1 MVAACYAALFF
12 NVNATI
18 GSFVL
23 VDNLRDVGQEA
34 ALLDAQGWL
43 EHMKRAATFGGNSS
57 RLLVEYG
64 VSHLWRFALVHY
76 EFNMSQLELTQ
87 CFAPGFLSFYLGI
100 LSLVVSVL
108 TYVMLVEPLATRGVM
123 GIIVALTLIPTF
135 LFICFRGVTQRR
147 HMIEHTMGV

>member
-64 VSHLWRFALVHY
+64 VSHLWRFALVHC
-76 EFNMSQLELTQ
+76 ESNMSQLELSTDSMF
-87 CFAPGFLSFYLGI
+87 CTRVSFLLLGYPKFSRVCI
-100 LSLVVSVL
+100 DV
-108 TYVMLVEPLATRGVM
+108 
-123 GIIVALTLIPTF
+123 
-135 LFICFRGVTQRR
+135 R
-147 HMIEHTMGV
+147 HAG